1 MKIMKNEL
9 ADNSASRR
17 DRKKALMALMK
28 TLWISL
34 SFPLKN
40 KLFPNDDLGSI
51 VLKIIACT
59 REVLWKIAG
68 RETRKALAC

>member
-9 ADNSASRR
+9 ADNSAEETGKSFNGVNESF
-17 DRKKALMALMK
+17 MNF
-28 TLWISL
+28 SFL
-34 SFPLKN
+34 SPPN